1 MKGDIHVKKEEVLEL
16 AHEQQKIWTRDF
28 ILICMV
34 NFFLFLGFQMTLPTI
49 PLFVEHLG
57 GKEQLI
63 GLVVGIFTF
72 SALLIRPISGHV
84 IETKGR
90 RFIFLIGLVLFF
102 ISVGS
107 YTLATSLWFLF
118 AMRIFQGA
126 GWGLSTTAAGT
137 VVTDL
142 LPVKRRGEG
151 MGYFGLSGNIAMAFG
166 PSLALALVPIVSFQI
181 LFALCSV
188 LVAIALVLSL
198 FIRYKPVDKHTVTAH
213 KKKWDIYEKTALQ
226 PSLLLFFITV
236 TFGGIA
242 SFLPLHT
249 LEVGVKGITWYFFFF
264 AIAVMLSRT
273 FGGRL
278 YDQKGIRA
286 IFIPS
291 ALSIIVGMLLLAF
304 LSHEWMLIA
313 AAFFYGIGYG
323 MVQPALQAWAVNK
336 APSDRKGMASATFFS
351 LFDLG
356 VGLGAMIF
364 GFIAKYWG
372 YSSIYI
378 TAAISV
384 MISIV
389 LYIVF
394 IKKEGDQIY

>member
-1 MKGDIHVKKEEVLEL
+1 MKKESVIEQAHVK
-16 AHEQQKIWTRDF
+16 QKIWTRDF
-28 ILICMV
+28 ILICLV

-57 GKEQLI
+57 GNDQLI

-72 SALLIRPISGHV
+72 SALLIRPIAGHV

-90 RFIFLIGLVLFF
+90 RFIFLIGLLLFLLS
-102 ISVGS
+102 IGS
-107 YTLATSLWFLF
+107 YALVTGLLFLF
-118 AMRIFQGA
+118 VMRIFQGA

-166 PSLALALVPIVSFQI
+166 PSLGLALVPIVNFQI
-181 LFALCSV
+181 LFFICAILVGAALM
-188 LVAIALVLSL
+188 LSL
-198 FIRYKPVDKHTVTAH
+198 FIRYKPVDKLSISVDR
-213 KKKWDIYEKTALQ
+213 KKWDLYEKTALK

-242 SFLPLHT
+242 TFLPLYSI
-249 LEVGVKGITWYFFFF
+249 EVGVKGITWYFFCF
-264 AIAVMLSRT
+264 AVAVMLSRT
-273 FGGRL
+273 FGGRV
-278 YDQKGIRA
+278 YDRKGIRA
-286 IFIPS
+286 IFIPCTV
-291 ALSIIVGMLLLAF
+291 SIISGMLLLAF
-304 LSHEWMLIA
+304 LAHEWMLIS
-313 AAFFYGIGYG
+313 AAFLYGIGYG

-336 APSDRKGMASATFFS
+336 APADRKGMASATFFS

-356 VGLGAMIF
+356 VGLGAMFF
-364 GFIAKYWG
+364 GFIAKYFG

-378 TAAISV
+378 SAAISV
-384 MISIV
+384 MISII
-389 LYIVF
+389 LYIIF
-394 IKKEGDQIY
+394 LKKEGKHIY

>member
-1 MKGDIHVKKEEVLEL
+1 MKKEAVLEL

-28 ILICMV
+28 ILICLV

-49 PLFVEHLG
+49 PLFVKHLG
-57 GKEQLI
+57 GNDQLI
-63 GLVVGIFTF
+63 GIVVGIFTF
-72 SALLIRPISGHV
+72 SALIIRPFAGHAL
-84 IETKGR
+84 ETKGR
-90 RFIFLIGLVLFF
+90 KFIFLIGLFLFF
-102 ISVGS
+102 TSIGS
-107 YTLATSLWFLF
+107 YTLVTSLLFLF
-118 AMRIFQGA
+118 VMRIFQGA

-166 PSLALALVPIVSFQI
+166 PSLGLALVPIVNFQI
-181 LFALCSV
+181 LFFICAI

-198 FIRYKPVDKHTVTAH
+198 FIRYKPVAQNTVSFSR
-213 KKKWDIYEKTALQ
+213 KKWDFYEKSALQ

-242 SFLPLHT
+242 TFLPLHT
-249 LEVGVKGITWYFFFF
+249 LEVGVKGIAWYFFCF

-278 YDQKGIRA
+278 YDRKGIRA
-286 IFIPS
+286 IFIPCT
-291 ALSIIVGMLLLAF
+291 LSIITGMLLLAF
-304 LSHEWMLIA
+304 LAHEWMLIA
-313 AAFFYGIGYG
+313 AAFLYGIGYG

-336 APSDRKGMASATFFS
+336 APADRKGMASATFFS

-356 VGLGAMIF
+356 VGLGAMFF
-364 GFIAKYWG
+364 GVIAKYFG

-378 TAAISV
+378 TAALSV
-384 MISIV
+384 AISII
-389 LYIVF
+389 LYMLF
-394 IKKEGDQIY
+394 LKKEGEQIY

>member
-1 MKGDIHVKKEEVLEL
+1 MKGDIRVKKEAELVLS
-16 AHEQQKIWTRDF
+16 HEQQKIWTRDF
-28 ILICMV
+28 ILICFV
-34 NFFLFLGFQMTLPTI
+34 NFFLFLGFQMSLPTI
-49 PLFVEHLG
+49 PLFVEYLG
-57 GKEQLI
+57 GNEQLI

-90 RFIFLIGLVLFF
+90 RFIFLIGLILFL

-142 LPVKRRGEG
+142 LPIKRRGEG

-166 PSLALALVPIVSFQI
+166 PSLALALVPIVNFQI
-181 LFALCSV
+181 LFSICSV

-198 FIRYKPVDKHTVTAH
+198 FIRYKPVDKHAVSAN
-213 KKKWDIYEKTALQ
+213 KRKWDVYEKTALQ

-278 YDQKGIRA
+278 YDQKGIRV

-291 ALSIIVGMLLLAF
+291 ALSIITGMLLLAF
-304 LSHEWMLIA
+304 LAHEWMLIA
-313 AAFFYGIGYG
+313 AAFLYGIGYG
-323 MVQPALQAWAVNK
+323 MVQPALQAWAVNN
-336 APSDRKGMASATFFS
+336 APADRKGMASATFFS

-356 VGLGAMIF
+356 VGLGAMFF
-364 GFIAKYWG
+364 GFIAKYFG
-372 YSSIYI
+372 YGSIYL

-384 MISIV
+384 TISIL
-389 LYIVF
+389 LYIIF
-394 IKKEGDQIY
+394 LKKEGERIY